1 MPWSKLILR
10 LGAVTIA
17 LILIWRGA
25 LGLLGGSYE
34 PARHLLGGA
43 IISAAVLA
51 VVFLALRA
59 DRLPWRTIGH
69 HAATANLRAFALGA
83 GLWLLPALL
92 GTVLCVALGWSSIT
106 LQSTPAAL
114 LAALPPL
121 ALGVFLVEALPEEL
135 AVRGYLQGMV
145 ARRAAQWVA
154 LLVQMML
161 FVAFAWAVGA
171 LGSMQQW
178 MFVPGFGLILG
189 IVRALAGSV
198 WASMGVHFAWMT
210 ATQLLNAHAAVDG
223 LQTLLF
229 VAFTL
234 LPSATLATVF
244 SLRRPDFR
252 WTARLQEKGT
262 H

>member
-17 LILIWRGA
+17 VILIWRGA
-25 LGLLGGSYE
+25 LALVGYTGGYDPAGQLLI
-34 PARHLLGGA
+34 GA
-43 IISAAVLA
+43 IISTAVLA
-51 VVFLALRA
+51 LVFLALRL
-59 DRLPWRTIGH
+59 DRLPWHTVGV
-69 HAATANLRAFALGA
+69 HAAGTNLSAFALGA

-92 GTVLCVALGWSSIT
+92 GTALCVALGWSSIT
-106 LQSTPAAL
+106 LHSTPAAV
-114 LAALPPL
+114 LAAVPPL
-121 ALGVFLVEALPEEL
+121 AVGVFLVEAFPEEL
-135 AVRGYLQGMV
+135 AVRGYLQSMV

-154 LLVQMML
+154 LLVQMAL
-161 FVAFAWAVGA
+161 FVTFAWAVGA

-178 MFVPGFGLILG
+178 MFIPGFGLILG
-189 IVRALAGSV
+189 IVRAMAGSV

-210 ATQLLNAHAAVDG
+210 TTQLLNGHASVDG

-234 LPSATLATVF
+234 LPSATLAAFF

-252 WTARLQEKGT
+252 WTARQAR
-262 H
+262 